1 MGTTGLRTWLVVVA
15 CVVLV
20 VLFFDSSG
28 VQSEEGEVIIDDA
41 AQLGAGLAAATVCWW
56 TSRRVT
62 GVERTWR
69 RLMAVG
75 MLGWSVGQAF
85 WSWYQ
90 IFSDT
95 PLPSPSIADI
105 GYLTMPVL
113 ALPALLALD
122 VEPPRH
128 SGQVLRR
135 DRLVF
140 SLDGAIVVGSLFI
153 LTWATALGA
162 VVHTET
168 PNVPALAVAIA
179 YPLTGW

>member
-1 MGTTGLRTWLVVVA
+1 MGTTGLRTWLVVGA

-20 VLFFDSSG
+20 VLFLDSPG
-28 VQSEEGEVIIDDA
+28 VLPDGGEVLDDEAVRLLVDDA
-41 AQLGAGLAAATVCWW
+41 AQLGAGLAAAPLCWW

-113 ALPALLALD
+113 ALP
-122 VEPPRH
+122 
-128 SGQVLRR
+128 
-135 DRLVF
+135 
-140 SLDGAIVVGSLFI
+140 
-153 LTWATALGA
+153 
-162 VVHTET
+162 
-168 PNVPALAVAIA
+168 
-179 YPLTGW
+179 